1 MDNPAA
7 RNWHLDVTSTK
18 PIWVTNQ
25 DFINR
30 AAFGR
35 QPGPEEHDPRNVV
48 LTSAK
53 LAEERG
59 TPSNGY
65 ACPARARPS
74 RMRSSL
80 PSTHEQ
86 AGWDRCLLFL
96 LSSSMTF

>member
-18 PIWVTNQ
+18 PSGVTNQ

-53 LAEERG
+53 LVEERKHA
-59 TPSNGY
+59 PSMTLDGY
-65 ACPARARPS
+65 ACPARDRPS

-86 AGWDRCLLFL
+86 ACWP
-96 LSSSMTF
+96 SSFFHLR